1 MFRGV
6 NHITMDAKGR
16 IALPVKQRELLQAFC
31 GGQLVVTIDIQ
42 SRSLMVYPL
51 STWESI
57 ERELQDLPAMNPDVR
72 RVQRLLIG
80 YASDLEF
87 DGSGRVLLPQSLRD
101 YASLEKKLV
110 LVGQGKKLE
119 LWSEEVWLS
128 ERDKWLEEAID
139 VSVMPEELLSIFNK

>member
-31 GGQLVVTIDIQ
+31 GGQLVITIDIQ

-51 STWESI
+51 STWENI

-119 LWSEEVWLS
+119 LWSEEIWLS

-139 VSVMPEELLSIFNK
+139 VSVMPEELLSISL

>member
-1 MFRGV
+1 VFRGV

-139 VSVMPEELLSIFNK
+139 VSVMPEELLSISL

>member
-139 VSVMPEELLSIFNK
+139 VSVMPEELLSISL

>member
-51 STWESI
+51 STWENI

-128 ERDKWLEEAID
+128 ERDKWLEEAVD
-139 VSVMPEELLSIFNK
+139 VSAIPEELLSISL

>member
-51 STWESI
+51 STWENI

-87 DGSGRVLLPQSLRD
+87 DGNGRVLLPQSLRD

-119 LWSEEVWLS
+119 LWSEEVWIS
-128 ERDKWLEEAID
+128 ERDKWLEEAVD
-139 VSVMPEELLSIFNK
+139 VTAMPEELLSISL

>member
-1 MFRGV
+1 VFRGV

-51 STWESI
+51 STWENI

-139 VSVMPEELLSIFNK
+139 VSVMPEELLSISL

>member
-16 IALPVKQRELLQAFC
+16 VALPVKQRELLQAFC

-51 STWESI
+51 STWENI

-72 RVQRLLIG
+72 RIQRLLIG

-87 DGSGRVLLPQSLRD
+87 DGSGRVLLPQSLRE
-101 YASLEKKLV
+101 YASLDKKLV

-119 LWSEEVWLS
+119 LWSEEIWMA
-128 ERDKWLEEAID
+128 ERDKWLEEAVD
-139 VSVMPEELLSIFNK
+139 VTVMPEELMSISL

>member
-1 MFRGV
+1 VFRGV

-16 IALPVKQRELLQAFC
+16 IALPVKQRELLQASC
-31 GGQLVVTIDIQ
+31 GGQLVITIDIQ

-51 STWESI
+51 STWENI

-119 LWSEEVWLS
+119 RWSEEVWLS

-139 VSVMPEELLSIFNK
+139 VSVMPEELLSISL

>member
-1 MFRGV
+1 
-6 NHITMDAKGR
+6 
-16 IALPVKQRELLQAFC
+16 
-31 GGQLVVTIDIQ
+31 
-42 SRSLMVYPL
+42 
-51 STWESI
+51 
-57 ERELQDLPAMNPDVR
+57 MNPDVR
-72 RVQRLLIG
+72 RVQRLLNG

-87 DGSGRVLLPQSLRD
+87 DGSGRVLLPQSLRE

-139 VSVMPEELLSIFNK
+139 VSVMPEELLSISL

>member
-1 MFRGV
+1 VFRGV

-51 STWESI
+51 STWENI

-128 ERDKWLEEAID
+128 ERDKWLEEAVN
-139 VSVMPEELLSIFNK
+139 VSVIPEELLSISL

>member
-1 MFRGV
+1 VFRGV

-51 STWESI
+51 STWENI

-128 ERDKWLEEAID
+128 ERDKWLEEAVD
-139 VSVMPEELLSIFNK
+139 VSVIPEELLSISL

>member
-16 IALPVKQRELLQAFC
+16 VALPVKQRELLQAFC

-51 STWESI
+51 STWENI

-72 RVQRLLIG
+72 RIQRLLIG

-87 DGSGRVLLPQSLRD
+87 DGSGRVLLPQSLRE
-101 YASLEKKLV
+101 YASLDKKLV

-119 LWSEEVWLS
+119 LWSEEIWMS
-128 ERDKWLEEAID
+128 ERDKWLEEAVD
-139 VSVMPEELLSIFNK
+139 VTVMPEELMSISL

>member
-31 GGQLVVTIDIQ
+31 GGQLVITIDIQ

-51 STWESI
+51 STWENI

-139 VSVMPEELLSIFNK
+139 VSVMPEELLSISL

>member
-31 GGQLVVTIDIQ
+31 GAQLVVTIDIQ

-51 STWESI
+51 STWENI

-139 VSVMPEELLSIFNK
+139 VSVMPEELLSISL

>member
-16 IALPVKQRELLQAFC
+16 VALPVKQRELLQAFC

-51 STWESI
+51 STWENI

-72 RVQRLLIG
+72 RIQRLLIG

-101 YASLEKKLV
+101 YASLDKKLV

-119 LWSEEVWLS
+119 LWSEEIWMS
-128 ERDKWLEEAID
+128 ERDKWLEEAVD
-139 VSVMPEELLSIFNK
+139 VTVMPEELMSISL

>member
-1 MFRGV
+1 
-6 NHITMDAKGR
+6 MDAKGR

-139 VSVMPEELLSIFNK
+139 VSVMPEELLSISL

>member
-1 MFRGV
+1 
-6 NHITMDAKGR
+6 MDAKGR

-51 STWESI
+51 SIWENI

-87 DGSGRVLLPQSLRD
+87 DGNGRVLLPQSLRD

-119 LWSEEVWLS
+119 LWSEEVWIS
-128 ERDKWLEEAID
+128 ERDKWLEEAVD
-139 VSVMPEELLSIFNK
+139 VTAMPEELLSISL

>member
-51 STWESI
+51 STWENI

-139 VSVMPEELLSIFNK
+139 VSVMPEELLSISL